1 MNLSSKLRKGLQ
13 EALINAFPT
22 KAFLEQMLSFELDKN
37 LEAVAG
43 EGNLETVVFNLI
55 KRAES
60 EGWVGKL
67 VRAAR
72 KQNPGN
78 LLLQAIA
85 RELLINTYHKE
96 KEAEQQAVKLNYNDT
111 GYYNRR
117 GMSHY
122 NLGEYQAAIED
133 FNQAIKINPN
143 IANYYYNRGLSHYN
157 LSEYQAAIEDLNQA
171 IKLNNNDGDYYY
183 YRGWSR
189 YNLDEYQAAIEDLNQ
204 AIKLKPNVANYYNRR
219 GMSHYNLGEYQAAI
233 EDYNQAIILN
243 PNVDTYITT
252 IVVGLFTI

>member
-1 MNLSSKLRKGLQ
+1 MKLSCELRQGLR

-43 EGNLETVVFNLI
+43 EGNLETVVFYLI

-78 LLLQAIA
+78 SNLKAIA

-96 KEAEQQAVKLNYNDT
+96 KEAEQQTVKLNHNGPT
-111 GYYNRR
+111 SNCCCVRLL
-117 GMSHY
+117 MSY
-122 NLGEYQAAIED
+122 G
-133 FNQAIKINPN
+133 
-143 IANYYYNRGLSHYN
+143 
-157 LSEYQAAIEDLNQA
+157 
-171 IKLNNNDGDYYY
+171 
-183 YRGWSR
+183 
-189 YNLDEYQAAIEDLNQ
+189 
-204 AIKLKPNVANYYNRR
+204 
-219 GMSHYNLGEYQAAI
+219 
-233 EDYNQAIILN
+233 
-243 PNVDTYITT
+243 
-252 IVVGLFTI
+252 